1 MHNILP
7 QAKEGDLSPHF
18 NEETFIWIL
27 FIDGPIS
34 IDMFVLVKKLS
45 TGLIWDPI
53 CCEARSSAP
62 IPPFTAVPMCTA
74 SKHMFFLM
82 AVRRYC
88 FFFLISEVIQTK
100 IIKEKCPGVIILH
113 MRYIFLCFAWL
124 PNGAEIE
131 TYPKIAK
138 ENPRA

>member
-1 MHNILP
+1 MLP

-18 NEETFIWIL
+18 NEETSIGML
-27 FIDGPIS
+27 FIDRPIS
-34 IDMFVLVKKLS
+34 IDMFLLVKKLS
-45 TGLIWDPI
+45 IGLIWDPI
-53 CCEARSSAP
+53 CSEAPSSAP
-62 IPPFTAVPMCTA
+62 IPQFTAVPMCTA

-100 IIKEKCPGVIILH
+100 KIKEKSPGVFILH
-113 MRYIFLCFAWL
+113 MRYIFLCFAWQ

-131 TYPKIAK
+131 A
-138 ENPRA
+138 